1 LQRLLQSAVA
11 LRLLEWRGPDRYG
24 LGALGA
30 PVAGHAGLRA
40 MIEHHAALYHDMHDP
55 VALLRDQMPQSE
67 MAAYWPY
74 AQDAHSPGTR
84 SWQDDKVAR
93 YSELMAASQPFVID
107 EVLAAYRFDGHQ
119 QVLDVGGG
127 KGGFVRRLAAHASHL
142 RLHLFDLPQVAGIA
156 QEQIHQHGLGARIQT
171 HGGDFLRDPLPRGAD
186 LVTLIRIAHDHPDAD
201 VLTLLKA
208 IHQALPVGGT
218 LLMAE
223 PMAQAPGTQPLGDA
237 YFHFYLLAM
246 GSGRLRTPNELSQM
260 MAQAGFTHIEEV
272 PNAVPLQTQILVG
285 RKSQCLP

>member
-1 LQRLLQSAVA
+1 
-11 LRLLEWRGPDRYG
+11 
-24 LGALGA
+24 
-30 PVAGHAGLRA
+30 
-40 MIEHHAALYHDMHDP
+40 
-55 VALLRDQMPQSE
+55 
-67 MAAYWPY
+67 
-74 AQDAHSPGTR
+74 
-84 SWQDDKVAR
+84 
-93 YSELMAASQPFVID
+93 
-107 EVLAAYRFDGHQ
+107 
-119 QVLDVGGG
+119 
-127 KGGFVRRLAAHASHL
+127 
-142 RLHLFDLPQVAGIA
+142 
-156 QEQIHQHGLGARIQT
+156 
-171 HGGDFLRDPLPRGAD
+171 

-218 LLMAE
+218 LLLAE
-223 PMAQAPGTQPLGDA
+223 PMAQAPGTRPLGDA